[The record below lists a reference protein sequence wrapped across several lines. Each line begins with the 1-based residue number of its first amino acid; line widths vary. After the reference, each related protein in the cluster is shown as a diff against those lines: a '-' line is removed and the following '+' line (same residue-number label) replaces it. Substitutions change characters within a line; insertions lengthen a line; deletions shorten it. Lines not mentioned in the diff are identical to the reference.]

1 MSSILTALFL
11 GILQGLTEFLPVS
24 SSGHLVLAQALLPNL
39 SHPGVVFEVTL
50 HIGTLVAVCLYFW
63 KDLWAMA
70 LALFSPRDEKTAND
84 RWLLWLV
91 IIGTI
96 PTGIIG
102 VLFRKQFEAMF
113 SDLRGA
119 GIWFVITGIILFVT
133 DRVTTRGRQL
143 QEMRMLDAIVI
154 GIAQGVSIIPALSRS
169 GSTIAAGIL
178 LGLDRT
184 LLVRYSFLL
193 SVPAIAGAFLL
204 EVISHRHELLQG
216 LDLIAYG
223 LGAVVAGVVGYWSIS
238 VLLDLT
244 RSRRLSLF
252 AYYCFIVGAVTFW
265 LGSR

>member
-70 LALFSPRDEKTAND
+70 LAVFSPRDEKAAND

-113 SDLRGA
+113 TDLRGA

-133 DRVTTRGRQL
+133 DRVTTKGRQL

-154 GIAQGVSIIPALSRS
+154 
-169 GSTIAAGIL
+169 
-178 LGLDRT
+178 
-184 LLVRYSFLL
+184 
-193 SVPAIAGAFLL
+193 
-204 EVISHRHELLQG
+204 
-216 LDLIAYG
+216 
-223 LGAVVAGVVGYWSIS
+223 
-238 VLLDLT
+238 
-244 RSRRLSLF
+244 
-252 AYYCFIVGAVTFW
+252 
-265 LGSR
+265 